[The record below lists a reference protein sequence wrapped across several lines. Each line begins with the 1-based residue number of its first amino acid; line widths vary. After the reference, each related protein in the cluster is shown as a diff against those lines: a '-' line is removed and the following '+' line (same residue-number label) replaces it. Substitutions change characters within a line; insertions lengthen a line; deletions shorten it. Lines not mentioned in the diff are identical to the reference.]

1 MRILRKGI
9 LAVLAIVILGLGWI
23 IVSDRMAQPAPADTA
38 PLIAK
43 PLTPLLIGAFAF
55 NFNNF
60 VLISLLTDGRPDYLN
75 TVLPA
80 GQTDILVSYT
90 YRIAFR
96 DSGQDFGLAAA
107 ISTVIFFMVA
117 LMSMA
122 NLRLMRNSQK

>member
-1 MRILRKGI
+1 MPRVQLGFGANLGDPRATLDRAIEALAAERIALVR
-9 LAVLAIVILGLGWI
+9 
-23 IVSDRMAQPAPADTA
+23 RAPLFRTA
-38 PLIAK
+38 PMG
-43 PLTPLLIGAFAF
+43 PPGQ
-55 NFNNF
+55 
-60 VLISLLTDGRPDYLN
+60 PDYLN

-122 NLRLMRNSQK
+122 NLRLLRNSQK